1 MLYCKDLNRSI
12 NYADPHVTPAL
23 IMLFIPNATVDHPV
37 ATFSFKSLI
46 IGVWCKQDVLDQRPP
61 QNTAHTDYLVSLDSS
76 LNVAPCATKFK
87 TCTQQTQTSCF
98 DSLMATAVAP
108 HRS

>member
-1 MLYCKDLNRSI
+1 MI
-12 NYADPHVTPAL
+12 AAL
-23 IMLFIPNATVDHPV
+23 ITLFIPNTVDHPV
-37 ATFSFKSLI
+37 NIFSLI
-46 IGVWCKQDVLDQRPP
+46 IGVWCKQDGDTGYWIKDLHKC
-61 QNTAHTDYLVSLDSS
+61 TAQKAHLFSLGSP